1 MSSDKKRNLELSEIV
16 HMLEDSGTFV
26 EVAQRILERVV
37 SETGADSAGIMQ
49 IGADGR
55 TMNMIVEAGTIKK
68 AVDIGI
74 VDVQEFVLCS
84 EEMKHTHIDSAT
96 DSEKKLLN
104 QLGVK
109 TAVSAPIHINN
120 MKAMYLLAFS
130 SSKDFEA
137 DDRITD
143 YISDVAMII
152 HSIAQGKVINNSL
165 ISSYEVLQK
174 ILDNIGSG
182 IIVCSKAAG
191 KILFENK
198 IAANVQDIR
207 ETIRECLKE
216 VFTGQDTQG
225 MIRTPMECYN
235 TESGLWFEVKFSELK
250 WIDGSE
256 VIVATAADITQ
267 KKKNQQKI
275 EYQAHND
282 FLTGLYNRM
291 KCEVDLRKI
300 IKKAERDGLKGAVLF
315 IDLDDFKH
323 INDGLGH
330 QYGDILLQ
338 QIAAGLTG
346 VPGLRG
352 HCYRMG
358 GDEFVIIVVPEQF
371 CNLERIVT
379 NITAM
384 FNKPWYLME
393 TEYFCTMSMGISIFP
408 DNSVDVH
415 EITRMADVAM
425 YEAKRSGKNG
435 YAYYSSNTE
444 NSTAKRLDI
453 ENNMRQA
460 VSSGID
466 EFVVFYQP
474 VVDVN
479 TQKCTSCE
487 ALVRWDS
494 KAMGFMG
501 PGEFI
506 PLAEYLGLI
515 TSIGDYVLEEAC
527 RRCRIWN
534 ENGHPDF
541 YINVNLSVVQLL
553 QKNVVNNIARIIENT
568 GVNPKNIVLE
578 ITESFAINDMQRVM
592 GIIEGLKKLGPR
604 IALDDFGTGYSS
616 LNYIK
621 QLPLDIIKVDKTFI
635 DDIVDDEYAQAFVK
649 LIVDLSKTIGTRIV
663 AEGVEHKEQYELLK
677 KLGVDYIQGFYFGK
691 PVPANIFEENNFKE
705 RVDL

>member
-1 MSSDKKRNLELSEIV
+1 MSGNKTVNLELSQII

-26 EVAQRILERVV
+26 EVSKNIIEQIVENVQAQNAV
-37 SETGADSAGIMQ
+37 IMQ
-49 IGADGR
+49 ISADGKS
-55 TMNMIVEAGTIKK
+55 MHSIVEAEDVIGSKLDTADIKENCLCAGKLKRTAHGT
-68 AVDIGI
+68 
-74 VDVQEFVLCS
+74 
-84 EEMKHTHIDSAT
+84 AT
-96 DSEKKLLN
+96 DEERKMLALCRANTCIS
-104 QLGVK
+104 V
-109 TAVSAPIHINN
+109 PIEINN
-120 MKAMYLLAFS
+120 VKAMYLFVMGDS
-130 SSKDFEA
+130 DDFGSDESV
-137 DDRITD
+137 IE
-143 YISDVAMII
+143 YIEDAAMII
-152 HSIAQGKVINNSL
+152 HSIAQSKVINNSL
-165 ISSYEVLQK
+165 ISSYDVLQK

-182 IIVCSKAAG
+182 IIVCSKSTG
-191 KILFENK
+191 NILFENDM
-198 IAANVQDIR
+198 ASHVSEVR
-207 ETIRECLKE
+207 ETIRECLEE
-216 VFTGQDTQG
+216 VFKNSDISDQLG
-225 MIRTPMECYN
+225 TPMERYN
-235 TESGLWFEVKFSELK
+235 TESGLWFEVRFSELK
-250 WIDGSE
+250 WIDGSD
-256 VIVATAADITQ
+256 VVVATASDITQ

-291 KCEVDLRKI
+291 KCEVDLRKVI
-300 IKKAERDGLKGAVLF
+300 RRTEKAGLKGAVLF

-346 VPGLRG
+346 IPGIRG

-358 GDEFVIIVVPEQF
+358 GDEFIIIIGPE
-371 CNLERIVT
+371 LYDELGKMVA
-379 NITAM
+379 NIKTL

-393 TEYFCTMSMGISIFP
+393 TEYFCTMSMGIAVFP

-435 YAYYSSNTE
+435 YAYYSSEVE

-460 VSSGID
+460 VSTGID

-474 VVDVN
+474 VVNVN
-479 TQKCTSCE
+479 TQMCTSCE

-494 KAMGFMG
+494 KALGFMG

-527 RRCRIWN
+527 RRCKLWN
-534 ENGHPDF
+534 DNGHPDF

-553 QKNVVNNIARIIENT
+553 QKNVVENIKRILDKT

-592 GIIEGLKKLGPR
+592 DIITGLKKLGPR

-635 DDIVDDEYAQAFVK
+635 DDIIEDDYAQAFVK
-649 LIVDLSKTIGTRIV
+649 LIVDLSKTIGTKIV
-663 AEGVEHKEQYELLK
+663 VEGVEHKEQFELLK
-677 KLGVDYIQGFYFGK
+677 SLGVDYIQGYYFGK
-691 PVPANIFEENNFKE
+691 PVPANIFEEKNLEGRFGE
-705 RVDL
+705 